1 MVYEK
6 LDTSYL
12 ALKQHIITDKKLN
25 DAIEQWIKLL
35 LTETQQEIS
44 LAPV

>member
-1 MVYEK
+1 MIEQIGQFEQMVYEK

-25 DAIEQWIKLL
+25 DAIEQ
-35 LTETQQEIS
+35 
-44 LAPV
+44 